1 MAYPV
6 SRVAIKSR
14 IPLTFP
20 ESRTVFYPNP
30 GSWEY
35 ASRHRKQFT
44 FQLLFIF
51 VFKLGPSGQ
60 PLLVYD
66 MSVNC
71 TSFYMQV
78 EFILKSSYL
87 DTETFRFDNKSCG
100 SHTVTSEHVSL
111 RTPLD
116 ACGTTK
122 KDGEDSVTYFNKIVA
137 ETADKET
144 IYIVE
149 FPFSCTYGVRETIGS
164 PSFQPRKKI
173 TYLKGKVQLLDSLS
187 SYLRSAN

>member
-1 MAYPV
+1 
-6 SRVAIKSR
+6 
-14 IPLTFP
+14 
-20 ESRTVFYPNP
+20 
-30 GSWEY
+30 
-35 ASRHRKQFT
+35 
-44 FQLLFIF
+44 
-51 VFKLGPSGQ
+51 
-60 PLLVYD
+60 
-66 MSVNC
+66 
-71 TSFYMQV
+71 MQV

-187 SYLRSAN
+187 SSLKSASYLSNQRYATFPPPPFPLRDEKGVLRSMQSLILRHRVSRDDIEVIKGVFD

>member
-1 MAYPV
+1 
-6 SRVAIKSR
+6 
-14 IPLTFP
+14 
-20 ESRTVFYPNP
+20 
-30 GSWEY
+30 
-35 ASRHRKQFT
+35 
-44 FQLLFIF
+44 
-51 VFKLGPSGQ
+51 
-60 PLLVYD
+60 
-66 MSVNC
+66 
-71 TSFYMQV
+71 MQV

-173 TYLKGKVQLLDSLS
+173 TYLKGKAWFPLQLFKERKLPKQPTLRHAPPPLS
-187 SYLRSAN
+187 P

>member
-1 MAYPV
+1 
-6 SRVAIKSR
+6 
-14 IPLTFP
+14 
-20 ESRTVFYPNP
+20 
-30 GSWEY
+30 
-35 ASRHRKQFT
+35 
-44 FQLLFIF
+44 
-51 VFKLGPSGQ
+51 
-60 PLLVYD
+60 
-66 MSVNC
+66 
-71 TSFYMQV
+71 MQV
-78 EFILKSSYL
+78 DFILKSSYL

-100 SHTVTSEHVSL
+100 SHTVTSERVSL

-144 IYIVE
+144 IYIVQ

-187 SYLRSAN
+187 SYLRSASYPSNQRYATSPPAPPSPLKDGKEVLRSMQSLILRHRMSRDDIEVIKGVFD

>member
-1 MAYPV
+1 
-6 SRVAIKSR
+6 
-14 IPLTFP
+14 
-20 ESRTVFYPNP
+20 
-30 GSWEY
+30 
-35 ASRHRKQFT
+35 
-44 FQLLFIF
+44 
-51 VFKLGPSGQ
+51 
-60 PLLVYD
+60 
-66 MSVNC
+66 
-71 TSFYMQV
+71 MQV

-187 SYLRSAN
+187 SSLRSASYLSNQRYATFPTPPPLPFPRRDGKGVLRSMQSLILRHRMSRDDTEVIKGVFD